1 MQNVEPF
8 KKMLKMLKMLK
19 MFKMCIPILILSI
32 EKTSPPSAWVAAMR
46 SVQEQNC
53 KTKLYGNIFETPLKL
68 FAKLSPS
75 QPANPQLGA
84 EIALISQLS

>member
-1 MQNVEPF
+1 MNWPTKATSFNKGPPRTDFQSSTDPLREAF
-8 KKMLKMLKMLK
+8 K
-19 MFKMCIPILILSI
+19 
-32 EKTSPPSAWVAAMR
+32 KTSPPSAWVAAMR

-53 KTKLYGNIFETPLKL
+53 KTKLYGNIFEMPLKL

-75 QPANPQLGA
+75 QPANLQLGA